1 MRKIQFRSSL
11 KGGGCHKKYVSWLP
25 KLIFMAENV
34 WLKVIGFVDS
44 KFRDLLKLKKYEFL
58 QFRPYNLIFDA
69 GKKSTQ
75 NKLD

>member
-1 MRKIQFRSSL
+1 
-11 KGGGCHKKYVSWLP
+11 
-25 KLIFMAENV
+25 MAENV

-58 QFRPYNLIFDA
+58 QFDPYNLIFDA